1 MTRGAAERGA
11 AHPHPGAGWGRRGGG
26 PAGGGRAQRGGGAA
40 EGGPAP
46 PPPGPGIPAAPGP
59 GAAPAPRPPRRA
71 RWGPRG
77 GKFILLRPPPAP
89 RPAAPDRSP
98 SGHGRRSASPPLV
111 LGGGAGQ
118 SLSSLTVEPR
128 GRLPEPAGS
137 PRFSPP
143 GGPPPAERP
152 RAEGPRVTPPPSAPG
167 RGPAQHP
174 RPQQS
179 LPSYSCPCTPRSQE
193 GGVSVPVASD
203 ALHIPLPFTFCDPD
217 PPLVEGSVSSSHP
230 LWNLLVPLHTIY

>member
-59 GAAPAPRPPRRA
+59 GAAPAPRPPRR
-71 RWGPRG
+71 WGPRG

-89 RPAAPDRSP
+89 RPAAPGRFP
-98 SGHGRRSASPPLV
+98 SGHGRRSASPPLA
-111 LGGGAGQ
+111 LGGGAGRT
-118 SLSSLTVEPR
+118 LSSLTLEPR

-143 GGPPPAERP
+143 GGPSPAERP
-152 RAEGPRVTPPPSAPG
+152 RAEGPRVTPPPSLPG

-174 RPQQS
+174 RP
-179 LPSYSCPCTPRSQE
+179 
-193 GGVSVPVASD
+193 
-203 ALHIPLPFTFCDPD
+203 
-217 PPLVEGSVSSSHP
+217 
-230 LWNLLVPLHTIY
+230 